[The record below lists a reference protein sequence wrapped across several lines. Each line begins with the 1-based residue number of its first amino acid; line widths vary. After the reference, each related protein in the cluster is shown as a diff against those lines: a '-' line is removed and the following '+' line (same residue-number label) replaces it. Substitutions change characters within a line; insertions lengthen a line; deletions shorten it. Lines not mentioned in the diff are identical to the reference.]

1 MHCANAF
8 PIVGLNRSSRRQLL
22 RISQRTRSPLTTR
35 SFTQGDVP
43 NRSPMPTVA
52 PPRLNIYRDIW
63 PPLISCVGVAL
74 VAYYGLEVSTSH
86 GSFARQ
92 IFASI
97 DLTYMACVPAYV
109 DIQLWRLNLD
119 YKYRLQDMAVEIEVL
134 RAEAD
139 RLRQENEQ
147 KNASMSSKIFGSNKT
162 SDGSRSKW
170 FGIF

>member
-1 MHCANAF
+1 
-8 PIVGLNRSSRRQLL
+8 
-22 RISQRTRSPLTTR
+22 
-35 SFTQGDVP
+35 
-43 NRSPMPTVA
+43 MPTVA

-74 VAYYGLEVSTSH
+74 VAYYGLE
-86 GSFARQ
+86 
-92 IFASI
+92 
-97 DLTYMACVPAYV
+97 
-109 DIQLWRLNLD
+109 LWRLNLD